1 MADRNSAV
9 AVNAAVSPNTARVV
23 LVMTIETIEVLP
35 AGTIDTIDVP
45 QTETIVTIDVPL
57 LKTLGPRDTAKI
69 GNNTGL
75 VTAGV
80 SQRRLSNITSCSISS
95 RTQTR

>member
-23 LVMTIETIEVLP
+23 LVMTIETIEVLL

-45 QTETIVTIDVPL
+45 LTETIVTIDVPL
-57 LKTLGPRDTAKI
+57 KTLGPRDTTKI

-95 RTQTR
+95 RTQTW

>member
-23 LVMTIETIEVLP
+23 LVMTIETIEVLL

-45 QTETIVTIDVPL
+45 LTETIVTIDVPL
-57 LKTLGPRDTAKI
+57 LKTLGLRDTAKI

-75 VTAGV
+75 VTAGL
-80 SQRRLSNITSCSISS
+80 SWRRLSNITSCSS
-95 RTQTR
+95 RTQTW